1 MNSTDE
7 LYWKT
12 IVATFLL
19 YRQSFLLQ
27 LSTMLW
33 RTLSL
38 ILNIYYILLQLILFQ
53 NQVDI
58 WSSTVSV
65 SHHTLLYC
73 HLNKYDSFRI
83 NPYICFLIHKRYQLM
98 KHEKQVTALEK
109 MTAIRGQYAQVLT
122 EISPT
127 LAPYFCD
134 KISTGRPL
142 IEKKSFLMNV
152 IEASLDIVSLTT

>member
-1 MNSTDE
+1 
-7 LYWKT
+7 
-12 IVATFLL
+12 
-19 YRQSFLLQ
+19 
-27 LSTMLW
+27 
-33 RTLSL
+33 
-38 ILNIYYILLQLILFQ
+38 
-53 NQVDI
+53 
-58 WSSTVSV
+58 
-65 SHHTLLYC
+65 
-73 HLNKYDSFRI
+73 
-83 NPYICFLIHKRYQLM
+83 M